1 MDYNKLIEY
10 WKFHANYDMK
20 TAESL
25 LKSKRYPYCLFMC
38 QLALEKVLKAIVV
51 QKIKTHAPY
60 THDLVRLARI
70 IEIEFSKEQMSY
82 LKEISGFNIEAR
94 YDNIKMEFHKKATK
108 SFTEKYFKISNELYL
123 WLEENFLKK

>member
-10 WKFHANYDMK
+10 WKFHANYDLK

-25 LKSKRYPYCLFMC
+25 FKSKRYPYCLFMC
-38 QLALEKVLKAIVV
+38 QLALEKILKAIVV
-51 QKIKTHAPY
+51 QKTKTHAPY

-70 IEIEFSKEQMSY
+70 TGIEFSKEQMDC

-94 YDNIKMEFHKKATK
+94 YDNIKMEFYKKAGK
-108 SFTEKYFKISNELYL
+108 KFTESYFKITNELYL
-123 WLEENFLKK
+123 WLEKNFPKK